1 MSAGAL
7 QSLVSALSS
16 PDFLCQRY
24 AAMGIGNLA
33 CHPSNQ
39 KKVLQEGALPA
50 LISVA
55 KFDNADLESQRYAVL
70 ALTNLTGTKAN
81 HSLLLETGM
90 IDKIFPN
97 FVFDRNQ

>member
-1 MSAGAL
+1 
-7 QSLVSALSS
+7 
-16 PDFLCQRY
+16 
-24 AAMGIGNLA
+24 MGIGNLA

-90 IDKIFPN
+90 IDKIFPII
-97 FVFDRNQ
+97 F